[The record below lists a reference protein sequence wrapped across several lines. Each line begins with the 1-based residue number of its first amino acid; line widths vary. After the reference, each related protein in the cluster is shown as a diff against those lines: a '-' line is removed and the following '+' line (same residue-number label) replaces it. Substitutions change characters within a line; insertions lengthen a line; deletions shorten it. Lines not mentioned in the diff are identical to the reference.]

1 MMNTVKLH
9 DKEFGVFISR
19 DEIAKAVEKVAAQIN
34 HDYANKTPLF
44 VAVLNGSFIF
54 ASDLMKQIHIDSE
67 ITFVKLASYSG
78 TSTTG
83 KVSELIGFNESIEGR
98 DVIILE
104 DIVDTGITLEIL
116 VTLLQEKKA
125 NSVAIA
131 TCLFKPKA
139 YTKSHAIEYVGLEV
153 GNEFLVGYGLDYN
166 GRGRNL
172 ADIYK
177 IIE

>member
-1 MMNTVKLH
+1 MNTVKLH
-9 DKEFGVFISR
+9 DKEFGVFISC
-19 DEIAKAVEKVAAQIN
+19 DEIAQAVNKLAERIN
-34 HDYANKTPLF
+34 ADYASKTPLF
-44 VAVLNGSFIF
+44 VAVLNGSFMF
-54 ASDLMKQIHIDSE
+54 ASDLMKLIHIPSE

-78 TSTTG
+78 TATTG
-83 KVSELIGFNESIEGR
+83 KVNELIGFNESIEGR

-116 VTLLQEKKA
+116 VNLLQDKKA
-125 NSVAIA
+125 NSIAVA

-139 YTKSHAIEYVGLEV
+139 YTKKRPLEYVGIEV

-177 IIE
+177 IIK